1 VEIVSKKISDLLFD
15 PNNARKHD
23 DKNLGAIKGSLAKFG
38 QQKPIVV
45 DAKGIILAGNGT
57 AQAAKA
63 LGWDEIDCVVTTL
76 DGFNAAAYGLADNR
90 SSELADW
97 DTDILSKTLK
107 NLREID
113 FDIEAIGFD
122 ESFLKIEPPV
132 FEGDPDEVPENVE
145 TRCKPGDLWT
155 LGNHR
160 LLCGDSTN
168 MQHVERLMGGEKAD
182 MVFTDPPYN
191 VNYGAN
197 STNPKFKVRTI
208 QNDHMSE
215 ENWDQFVKDY
225 LSILLS
231 FCDGAIYIAMSSKE
245 LGHLQNNFQ
254 KLGGHWSSFIVWVK
268 DTLVIGMK
276 DYHSKYEAILYGWR
290 EGSSGRIPN
299 EDRKQTD
306 VWEIPRPKR
315 SDEHP
320 TMKPV
325 ELVEK
330 AINLTSKSK
339 ATVLDLF
346 LGSGSTLIA
355 CEKTNRKCYGMEIDP
370 HYCSVIIERWEKF
383 TGKTALLSTD

>member
-145 TRCKPGDLWT
+145 TRCKPGDLWI

-168 MQHVERLMGGEKAD
+168 VQHVERLMGGEKAD
-182 MVFTDPPYN
+182 MVFTDPPYGMDLDTDFSSLGKIPVPGTN
-191 VNYGAN
+191 SREHHSKNYRRVIGDEEDFD
-197 STNPKFKVRTI
+197 PGIII
-208 QNDHMSE
+208 QVFSSAREVFLWGFDYFAHRLPALSE
-215 ENWDQFVKDY
+215 RGS
-225 LSILLS
+225 L
-231 FCDGAIYIAMSSKE
+231 
-245 LGHLQNNFQ
+245 
-254 KLGGHWSSFIVWVK
+254 IVWDKREKLTGETPGSEFEICWSREKHKRKIFRYTWSGVY
-268 DTLVIGMK
+268 GMPQQDNK
-276 DYHSKYEAILYGWR
+276 
-290 EGSSGRIPN
+290 
-299 EDRKQTD
+299 
-306 VWEIPRPKR
+306 KR
-315 SDEHP
+315 LHP
-320 TMKPV
+320 TQKPV
-325 ELVEK
+325 QAGEWFFEQWGKPNDLV
-330 AINLTSKSK
+330 
-339 ATVLDLF
+339 VDLF

-355 CEKTNRKCYGMEIDP
+355 CEKTNRKCYGCEIDA
-370 HYCSVIIERWEKF
+370 HYCDVIISRWEKF